1 MPLFDRYVF
10 ADYSGQQD
18 DGPQRAAISLW
29 IADHGAE
36 PHPETNDGA
45 GFTRSEL
52 RLFIEEYLA
61 AATRDGC
68 RVVFGTDHQWS
79 WPRSLWAAAGLPD
92 GTWRERIQSLV
103 HGADLRPAL
112 TINTTTVNYA
122 PAFNDFV
129 YGDTHGGPF
138 YIAQGNGQYVGHGMP
153 NGWQSYRRRLRIT
166 ELDAG
171 GGYSATEFGQN
182 RVAGQTIR
190 GLPQLHALLTS
201 CEHQGIPL
209 ACWPFDGMAVEA
221 FPANAHVGLEVYP
234 SLYPQDGWDDV
245 QQGFEEVTQH
255 DRDAWRTC
263 QYVRQLDLAE
273 ELADVLNLA
282 EMPME
287 LQAAVSIEGWILGVP
302 PYDEEDQ

>member
-45 GFTRSEL
+45 GFTRIEL
-52 RLFIEEYLA
+52 RLFIEKYLA

-79 WPRSLWAAAGLPD
+79 WPRSLWAAAGLPN

-122 PAFNDFV
+122 PHSMILFTE
-129 YGDTHGGPF
+129 THM
-138 YIAQGNGQYVGHGMP
+138 VGHSTSLKETGSTWDTECQMD
-153 NGWQSYRRRLRIT
+153 GKATDDGSELRNSM
-166 ELDAG
+166 L
-171 GGYSATEFGQN
+171 
-182 RVAGQTIR
+182 VAGILQR
-190 GLPQLHALLTS
+190 
-201 CEHQGIPL
+201 
-209 ACWPFDGMAVEA
+209 
-221 FPANAHVGLEVYP
+221 
-234 SLYPQDGWDDV
+234 SL
-245 QQGFEEVTQH
+245 
-255 DRDAWRTC
+255 DRTESLVKRSVDCR
-263 QYVRQLDLAE
+263 
-273 ELADVLNLA
+273 NF
-282 EMPME
+282 MH
-287 LQAAVSIEGWILGVP
+287 S
-302 PYDEEDQ
+302 